1 MNKEFLVSKVD
12 DFIAFETENEK
23 SKNSLVH
30 YRQVVELFVNSFDVD
45 DICKLDVIGFKR
57 KLEEEYAPATVKNY
71 ITIANRFIKYC
82 ELVEKDLDPD
92 ELLRTH
98 HSKMTLKNIKIQ
110 QAASLDDVIEPSDFK
125 RMCRMAKQCNRMDIY
140 LIMKIFAYTGI
151 RVSELSYFTVE
162 NVKANYITVK
172 NKGKIRD
179 VILRNDLKR
188 EILKYCRAEK
198 IKSGKI
204 FFLTYKQIYYQLKKI
219 AGKCRGI
226 SLDKIHPHAFRHMF
240 AINYLDAG
248 GQVTDLMDI
257 LGHNSIQTTSLYT
270 RTTNKAKKNMLE
282 SMKYKQ
288 EDKVMSKNYSNE
300 DKYQEYDEI
309 EKVYNLHFIRF
320 YEDEIIAVILTDID
334 DSSLWVSYRLED
346 VYGSFVDS
354 LDAETIEEAKVEVEE
369 KIIDIVQD
377 QVEYLQSWIH
387 KFKSTDENENHE

>member
-30 YRQVVELFVNSFDVD
+30 YRQVVELFVNSFEVD
-45 DICKLDVIGFKR
+45 DICKLDIIDFK
-57 KLEEEYAPATVKNY
+57 KNLEEEYAPATVKNY

-125 RMCRMAKQCNRMDIY
+125 RMCRMAKQCHRMDIY

-188 EILKYCRAEK
+188 EILKYCRTEK

-240 AINYLDAG
+240 AINYLDVG

-282 SMKYKQ
+282 SMKYK
-288 EDKVMSKNYSNE
+288 
-300 DKYQEYDEI
+300 
-309 EKVYNLHFIRF
+309 
-320 YEDEIIAVILTDID
+320 
-334 DSSLWVSYRLED
+334 
-346 VYGSFVDS
+346 
-354 LDAETIEEAKVEVEE
+354 
-369 KIIDIVQD
+369 
-377 QVEYLQSWIH
+377 
-387 KFKSTDENENHE
+387 

>member
-30 YRQVVELFVNSFDVD
+30 YRQVVELFVNSFEVD
-45 DICKLDVIGFKR
+45 DICKLDIIGFK
-57 KLEEEYAPATVKNY
+57 KNLEEEYAPATVKNY

-188 EILKYCRAEK
+188 EILKYC
-198 IKSGKI
+198 
-204 FFLTYKQIYYQLKKI
+204 
-219 AGKCRGI
+219 
-226 SLDKIHPHAFRHMF
+226 
-240 AINYLDAG
+240 
-248 GQVTDLMDI
+248 
-257 LGHNSIQTTSLYT
+257 
-270 RTTNKAKKNMLE
+270 
-282 SMKYKQ
+282 
-288 EDKVMSKNYSNE
+288 
-300 DKYQEYDEI
+300 
-309 EKVYNLHFIRF
+309 
-320 YEDEIIAVILTDID
+320 
-334 DSSLWVSYRLED
+334 
-346 VYGSFVDS
+346 
-354 LDAETIEEAKVEVEE
+354 
-369 KIIDIVQD
+369 
-377 QVEYLQSWIH
+377 
-387 KFKSTDENENHE
+387 